1 MGALGLGVHHTNIA
15 PRTVPPWRDS
25 GRALHRMVFRAG
37 RRSAQFHSWGTPLIA
52 LKKKSMRHILI
63 IAYSYPPLME
73 AQSIRWAHLSRE
85 LIKKGD
91 EVDVLTIRLPEY
103 YKDGLDLVRKASV
116 HRTYPGPL
124 QALFFRTKARLRVE
138 DKPFQEKRKSFT
150 HQVLRRTYDGV
161 RRLMNLVLIPDL
173 RTEWLFFALPELRRL
188 MRKKRYDLVISSH
201 EPGVDHLLGLVAK
214 VFYQVCWMGDFSD
227 PMVTFYTPRLR
238 RPVDRRVQGAL
249 LKRMDSILVTNQRLK
264 EEFLAEYSFLSPDR
278 IRVLTQGFDDESWKG
293 QQRPRTDRG
302 RLCLVYTGTFYRGV
316 RDPGELFEALR
327 SLSEEID
334 VELVIAGR
342 NDGFVEDA
350 RRLGLLGKRV
360 TFVGY
365 LRYEDSIRIQQGAD
379 VLVHLGNLS
388 ANQVPG
394 KVYEYLGAGKPI
406 LAIFRDPGDEGKELV
421 LKLQR
426 GVVAFDESSKI
437 REAIVSLWDLFQ
449 RGRLQSTFRL
459 SLEEV
464 SRYSWGSL
472 SNLLTAA
479 G

>member
-1 MGALGLGVHHTNIA
+1 MA
-15 PRTVPPWRDS
+15 
-25 GRALHRMVFRAG
+25 
-37 RRSAQFHSWGTPLIA
+37 
-52 LKKKSMRHILI
+52 ILR
-63 IAYSYPPLME
+63 P
-73 AQSIRWAHLSRE
+73 
-85 LIKKGD
+85 
-91 EVDVLTIRLPEY
+91 
-103 YKDGLDLVRKASV
+103 
-116 HRTYPGPL
+116 
-124 QALFFRTKARLRVE
+124 
-138 DKPFQEKRKSFT
+138 
-150 HQVLRRTYDGV
+150 
-161 RRLMNLVLIPDL
+161 
-173 RTEWLFFALPELRRL
+173 PELWRL

-278 IRVLTQGFDDESWKG
+278 IRVLTQGFDDEPWKG

-302 RLCLVYTGTFYRGV
+302 RLCLVYTGTFYRGI